1 MHEEDGL
8 GFDSQVLFFMKPVL
22 LHECLSLRAEG
33 TTSVNREF
41 ACGVDFSAERLGE
54 AGLKKQCLVY
64 I

>member
-8 GFDSQVLFFMKPVL
+8 GFDSQVLFFMN
-22 LHECLSLRAEG
+22 ECLSLRAEG

-54 AGLKKQCLVY
+54 AGLKNQCLVY
-64 I
+64 V